1 MSCKPVWVVCVT
13 QKQEGSNRNHTHLSS
28 YFGQFDCETGIKLHS
43 MWHYKGIDLAF
54 IDKVSRPTFEKCFL
68 QWVTEILM
76 RYDGDECSLKSC
88 LITLNVLK
96 NIFWDAG
103 HLDSARL
110 SQHLP
115 RNHSTDFIL
124 VLCLWFCSQTVTP
137 SGHDWNYN
145 YCRQQMISSKVIMYI
160 NLCTVGCILWA
171 VMLSVYIIKSVHTC
185 SESDLLWPGSGR
197 LGSAALPQTPKH
209 LSPSPRR
216 VRWRD
221 MRPRAAL
228 ESSSRHTSDPC
239 TRSPLLQGS

>member
-1 MSCKPVWVVCVT
+1 MCKRT
-13 QKQEGSNRNHTHLSS
+13 
-28 YFGQFDCETGIKLHS
+28 YFGTLDIWIQPDCLNICQETTAQTSSRFCVCGFAARLWHLVDMTGITITVDSKWS
-43 MWHYKGIDLAF
+43 PPR
-54 IDKVSRPTFEKCFL
+54 S
-68 QWVTEILM
+68 
-76 RYDGDECSLKSC
+76 SC
-88 LITLNVLK
+88 IT
-96 NIFWDAG
+96 
-103 HLDSARL
+103 
-110 SQHLP
+110 
-115 RNHSTDFIL
+115 
-124 VLCLWFCSQTVTP
+124 
-137 SGHDWNYN
+137 
-145 YCRQQMISSKVIMYI
+145 
-160 NLCTVGCILWA
+160 LCTVGCILWA

>member
-1 MSCKPVWVVCVT
+1 
-13 QKQEGSNRNHTHLSS
+13 
-28 YFGQFDCETGIKLHS
+28 
-43 MWHYKGIDLAF
+43 MWHYKGIGLAF

-110 SQHLP
+110 FQHLP
-115 RNHSTDFIL
+115 RNHSTDFIS

>member
-115 RNHSTDFIL
+115 RNHSTDFIS

-145 YCRQQMISSKVIMYI
+145 YCRQQMISSKVIMYHS
-160 NLCTVGCILWA
+160 LYCR
-171 VMLSVYIIKSVHTC
+171 VYLVSCNVECVHHKVC
-185 SESDLLWPGSGR
+185 AYLL
-197 LGSAALPQTPKH
+197 
-209 LSPSPRR
+209 R
-216 VRWRD
+216 VWSTLAWIRTAR
-221 MRPRAAL
+221 
-228 ESSSRHTSDPC
+228 
-239 TRSPLLQGS
+239 